1 MGKTITKVE
10 RQATLDGLKW
20 IASENIGRD
29 LSGEMEYCKACDFCN
44 ETSCTLTQKE
54 RENKLQCATA
64 YNKFHRRKK

>member
-1 MGKTITKVE
+1 MGKSITKVE

-44 ETSCTLTQKE
+44 
-54 RENKLQCATA
+54 
-64 YNKFHRRKK
+64 